1 MVPPPFSSPT
11 FGSQEHRSTS
21 LRRAMLDHNARV
33 RRKPLVLTFVGLRQG
48 AFRSALARA
57 FPRARFLSGRSDPF
71 PAATDLII
79 RVFRRGDSTGR
90 AAFTREATHRQVASL
105 GVECGSDGIFVGPL
119 TLPGHRGCGYCGAE
133 RMRAAARALGV
144 RQHHRPVHKLESAL
158 GEVLATT
165 LRAVLRTG
173 LKRSRVVDHVVVVD
187 SQTGGRSRHRVVPLS
202 NCPICGGVA
211 TARVETT
218 LRLGAGTP
226 LRRVVHALAG
236 WVDRHTGVISAV
248 IPERNIDEDARLPVV
263 VTTAP
268 PIITAEDGELR
279 TLPVGWGKGLTV
291 SGALLSG
298 VGEAIERYA
307 ASLPDPDRVVWKRPD
322 ELRGA
327 YLDPLTLPLYTND
340 QYRAKGFPCV
350 RYKPRVRHPWVQGVW
365 LGTDVKVW
373 VPAILVFLSM
383 AIESGQEFC
392 QGTSSGLAAASDL
405 DEAAFRAT
413 LELIERDALLASWL
427 TSTPGRRIELDS
439 TCDPRL
445 LDIVEAIVSLGATVE
460 TYLLPAGV
468 YGATVLCLALGDGKA
483 YPGVTIGLGTGVD
496 ARAAL
501 WSAVL
506 ELGQTGPYLQRT
518 MRSHTVPVPRA
529 PASVRTMLDHAA
541 YYFPSRRSRMFDRIR
556 GTEAPVAMRDL
567 SRTRPATPL
576 RHCASALAASGIR
589 VAIVDVTSADVAT
602 GPFRVARAVSPDL
615 QPISFGYGMDR
626 VPVARLRKMGISAP
640 IPPIQPVW

>member
-1 MVPPPFSSPT
+1 
-11 FGSQEHRSTS
+11 
-21 LRRAMLDHNARV
+21 MLDHSARV
-33 RRKPLVLTFVGLRQG
+33 RRKPLVLTFVGLRRS
-48 AFRSALARA
+48 AFRSTLARA
-57 FPRARFLSGRSDPF
+57 FPRARFLPGLFDPL
-71 PAATDLII
+71 PARTDLII
-79 RVFRRGDSTGR
+79 RVFRRGDAIGR
-90 AAFTREATHRQVASL
+90 AAFTRDATLRDVASL

-133 RMRAAARALGV
+133 RMRAAAKALGV
-144 RQHHRPVHKLESAL
+144 RQRRRPVHKLNSAT

-173 LKRSRVVDHVVVVD
+173 LKRSRVVDHVVVVG
-187 SQTGGRSRHRVVPLS
+187 SQTGSSSRHRVVPLP
-202 NCPICGGVA
+202 NCPICGGAPTAARVA
-211 TARVETT
+211 TAP
-218 LRLGAGTP
+218 RLGAGTP

-236 WVDRHTGVISAV
+236 FVDRHTGVISAV
-248 IPERNIDEDARLPVV
+248 IPERNIDEEGRLPVV
-263 VTTAP
+263 ITTAP
-268 PIITAEDGELR
+268 PMIAAEDGALR

-327 YLDPLTLPLYTND
+327 YLDPLTLPLYTD
-340 QYRAKGFPCV
+340 EQYRAKGFPCA
-350 RYKPRVRHPWVQGVW
+350 RYSPRVRHPWVQGVW
-365 LGTDVKVW
+365 LGTNVKVW

-392 QGTSSGLAAASDL
+392 RGTSSGLAAAGDF
-405 DEAAFRAT
+405 DEAALRAT
-413 LELIERDALLASWL
+413 LELIERDALMASWL
-427 TSTPGRRIELDS
+427 TSTPGRRLELDS

-445 LDIVEAIVSLGATVE
+445 LDIVDAIVSLGATVE

-468 YGATVLCLALGDGKA
+468 YGATVLCLARGDGKV

-501 WSAVL
+501 RSAVL

-518 MRSHTVPVPRA
+518 MRSRTVPVPRR

-541 YYFPSRRSRMFDRIR
+541 YYFPLGRSRMFDRIR
-556 GTEAPVAMRDL
+556 GTAAPVAMRDL
-567 SRTRPATPL
+567 PRIRPARPL
-576 RHCASALAASGIR
+576 QHCASALAASRIR
-589 VAIVDVTSADVAT
+589 VAVVDVTSADVAT
-602 GPFRVARAVSPDL
+602 GPFRVARAVSSDL

-626 VPVARLRKMGISAP
+626 VPVARLRRIGLSAH